1 MLNLYN
7 NTTTIKQNQKIYD
20 SFNSFIF
27 SDDRNVFNKLY
38 HRIKFYEMTKHLMGD
53 IIECGVFKGSGIAT
67 WLKILKMNEPNS
79 IKKVIG
85 FDFFN
90 PGFVSNIN
98 DKTDKE
104 MMQQVF
110 DRCDNIDAL
119 LSLDSVTKSLIECGA
134 NTEEF
139 ELISGDVSVTSKLF
153 AEERVGARI
162 SILYLDL
169 DLAVPTYD
177 ALNNLWDLIVDGGI
191 VVLDEYAY
199 HKWSESNGVDK
210 FIKEKGLT
218 LHPTYVKAPTAYIIK

>member
-1 MLNLYN
+1 
-7 NTTTIKQNQKIYD
+7 
-20 SFNSFIF
+20 
-27 SDDRNVFNKLY
+27 
-38 HRIKFYEMTKHLMGD
+38 MGD